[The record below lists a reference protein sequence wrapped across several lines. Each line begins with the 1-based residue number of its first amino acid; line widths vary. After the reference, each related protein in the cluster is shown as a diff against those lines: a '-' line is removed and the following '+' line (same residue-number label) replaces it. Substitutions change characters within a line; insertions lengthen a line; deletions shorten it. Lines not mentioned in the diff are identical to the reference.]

1 MSYSLAIA
9 RAVILPIARMILAD
23 REKKRSQSLPLAE
36 LINVRITDDFKKRA
50 LTREVE
56 AAIDLVAQRL
66 EPLLEREWP
75 GLSRSDKD
83 AALFEVIRVFESADL
98 SDAALFADDVNP
110 DLLAQRL
117 KKQALRTAV
126 QSLGEP
132 ASALFHKL
140 LDECCILYVQL
151 LIHIAPFSAR
161 AIAELLSRS
170 TSLSRQVD
178 LVLERIPAPTL
189 DAPAGTSHDAEFTNR
204 YLTHISTML
213 DDLELFGVDVHRYR
227 LNTSLSVAYIPLRV
241 TSDPASDYETSLDWS
256 RGELQSG
263 EVDTEASSLRI
274 EQALRESRRTLIR
287 GEAGSGKTTLIS
299 WLAINAARS
308 SFGTALQELNG
319 SVPFIIKLRSFVG
332 KSLPRPEMFINEVA
346 GPMVDLM
353 PSGWAHRI
361 LSAGTAL
368 LLVDG
373 VDELPAGERASVR
386 NWLKG
391 LLTQFPNMR
400 VVVTARPS
408 AAKHQW
414 LAHLGFGSA
423 ILDRM
428 GPSEV
433 RALIA
438 HWHEAILASGNSPC
452 DAAGLAIHERKLVSS
467 LDSAPHLQALATN
480 PLLCAMLCALNLDRH
495 SALPPDRM
503 GIYRAALE
511 MLLERRDVERGVQVE
526 AVPFLDI
533 STKLETLQYLA
544 WRSSLNGRTELDYRQ
559 AVRQISERLAMLSIA
574 VRNSEGVLDYL
585 LNRSSVIRE
594 VVPGRISFVHRT
606 FQEYLTAREAAE
618 QGDVGLLLGKAH
630 LDTWRETVVMA
641 VGHGNL
647 PTRTALLK
655 GILDRADREKRHARR
670 LRILAASCLETAG
683 PIDQDLRSTVDRY
696 VHTLLPPR
704 KMDEVQSLV
713 SAGAA
718 ILKYLPDSIAGLS
731 LEATRATIAT
741 AALIGGPEAL
751 HKLSLYSRDNRRAVG
766 EYLVSQSK
774 YFDPQ
779 EYGERVLENAALS
792 RSRLFIDS
800 RAELRALQAMSRKAQ
815 EKVAISRVQ
824 LHDVVDVAAELGN
837 MKRISELWMEGT
849 FSDLTTISRLAST
862 LREIILWTS
871 VSLSSDSIEAISLMP
886 RLKTLAIGSGGRFE
900 NIEFVSRLSK
910 LQELWLYELDHV
922 ASLQPLADLGNLEVL
937 RLGDLRRPDLMQA
950 IHTLPKMH
958 SLYLVHAP
966 VTAQLAELV
975 PAMKRIQ
982 SLYIWED
989 KWLET
994 LAPLGKLEKLEFLDV
1009 ASQELADIGDVS
1021 EFGHLKEVVL
1031 SCPQIEDHSPLAR
1044 IPGLMSLTLK
1054 SPVRRFDREP
1064 FAEAGIRVEYLGDEV
1079 VPGVDSD
1086 DVIV

>member
-1 MSYSLAIA
+1 MSSTLAVA
-9 RAVILPIARMILAD
+9 RAVILPIVRMILAD
-23 REKKRSQSLPLAE
+23 RDKKRSQSLPLAE

-50 LTREVE
+50 LKREVE
-56 AAIDLVAQRL
+56 AAVDLVAQRIK
-66 EPLLEREWP
+66 PLLEREWP
-75 GLSRSDKD
+75 GLSGSDKD
-83 AALFEVIRVFESADL
+83 AALFEVIRAFESADL

-110 DLLAQRL
+110 DYLARRL
-117 KKQALRTAV
+117 KKQALKTAV
-126 QSLGEP
+126 QNLGEP
-132 ASALFHKL
+132 ANALFQRL

-189 DAPAGTSHDAEFTNR
+189 DAPAGTSHDAEFTSR

-241 TSDPASDYETSLDWS
+241 TSDPASDYETSVGWT

-263 EVDTEASSLRI
+263 EVDTESSSLRI
-274 EQALRESRRTLIR
+274 EHALRESRRTLIR

-299 WLAINAARS
+299 WLSINAARS
-308 SFGTALQELNG
+308 SFGTALQEWNG

-332 KSLPRPEMFINEVA
+332 KPLPRPEMFIHEVA
-346 GPMVDLM
+346 GPMVELM
-353 PSGWAHRI
+353 PPGWAHRV
-361 LSAGTAL
+361 LSASKAL

-373 VDELPAGERASVR
+373 VDEIPAGERASVR

-391 LLTQFPNMR
+391 LLTQFPNIK

-414 LAHLGFGSA
+414 LAYLGFGSA
-423 ILDRM
+423 VLDRM

-452 DAAGLAIHERKLVSS
+452 DGAGLAIHERKLISS

-511 MLLERRDVERGVQVE
+511 MLLERRDVERGVQVDT
-526 AVPFLDI
+526 VPFLDI
-533 STKLETLQYLA
+533 RTKLEMLQYLA

-559 AVRQISERLAMLSIA
+559 AVRQISERLAMLSITDK
-574 VRNSEGVLDYL
+574 NSEGVLNYL

-655 GILDRADREKRHARR
+655 GILDRADRENRHARR
-670 LRILAASCLETAG
+670 LRLLAASCLETAG
-683 PIDQDLRSTVDRY
+683 PIDQELRSTVDRY
-696 VHTLLPPR
+696 VHALLPPR

-713 SAGAA
+713 SAGVAM
-718 ILKYLPDSIAGLS
+718 LRYLPNSIAGLS
-731 LEATRATIAT
+731 PEAARATIAT

-751 HKLSLYSRDNRRAVG
+751 QKLSLYSRDNRRVVG
-766 EYLVSQSK
+766 EHLVGQSK
-774 YFDPQ
+774 YFDSQ
-779 EYGERVLENAALS
+779 EYGERVLENAPLS
-792 RSRLFIDS
+792 QARLFIDG

-815 EKVAISRVQ
+815 EKVTIRRLQ
-824 LHDVVDVAAELGN
+824 LHDVVDVAADLGN
-837 MKRISELWMEGT
+837 FKRISELWMEGR
-849 FSDLTTISRLAST
+849 FSDLTALNRLAGT
-862 LREIILWTS
+862 LREITLWTDIN
-871 VSLSSDSIEAISLMP
+871 LSSGSVEAIS
-886 RLKTLAIGSGGRFE
+886 RLSRLRALAIGSGGRFQ
-900 NIEFVSRLSK
+900 NIDFVSRLSK
-910 LQELWLYELDHV
+910 LQELWLYELENV
-922 ASLQPLADLGNLEVL
+922 ASLRPLADLSNLEVL
-937 RLGDLRRPDLMQA
+937 RLGDLHRPDLMQA
-950 IHTLPKMH
+950 IHTLPLLR
-958 SLYLVHAP
+958 SLHLVRAP
-966 VTAQLAELV
+966 VTAQLTELV
-975 PAMKRIQ
+975 PAMERIAR
-982 SLYIWED
+982 LYIWQD
-989 KWLET
+989 NWLKT
-994 LAPLGKLEKLEFLDV
+994 LAPLGELDKLEFLDV
-1009 ASQELADIGDVS
+1009 TSQKLTDVGDISG
-1021 EFGHLKEVVL
+1021 FGCLKEVVL
-1031 SCPQIEDHSPLAR
+1031 SCPQIKDYRPLAR
-1044 IPGLMSLTLK
+1044 IPSLRQLTLNC
-1054 SPVRRFDREP
+1054 PVSSFDYEP
-1064 FAEAGIRVEYLGDEV
+1064 FAEAGIAVRYLGDDIV
-1079 VPGVDSD
+1079 SSINS
-1086 DVIV
+1086 DVIA